1 MSLNSHAGPHNGKG
15 DVVETVQTLTN
26 DDGIAVVM
34 ATGNN
39 AAVPMYA
46 HKQLSADDDVMK
58 TFINTKNTNCQ
69 SVTYGYSRQDTPLT
83 FKACVVDTTKMEVV
97 YETETYSS
105 DAEDGEGQSVLL
117 MTGGRNMP

>member
-39 AAVPMYA
+39 AAVRCMPTSSFLPM
-46 HKQLSADDDVMK
+46 M
-58 TFINTKNTNCQ
+58 
-69 SVTYGYSRQDTPLT
+69 
-83 FKACVVDTTKMEVV
+83 M
-97 YETETYSS
+97 
-105 DAEDGEGQSVLL
+105 
-117 MTGGRNMP
+117 